1 MPDDSPGSA
10 TVARFGAKRLVV
22 AADARARAG
31 GVLPGMAVS
40 HAQTLLPELAIAPA
54 DPAADATGLH
64 ALAVWCLRRY
74 SPVVAIDAPDGL
86 WIDMTGCT
94 HFWPDEAALLAD
106 MAARLAARG
115 VGARAAIAATPGAA
129 HALARHA
136 EVRLSVLDGGL
147 PTLPSALAG
156 LPATA
161 LRLDQDSLAVL
172 GRLGFDTIGQIA
184 AAARAPLAR
193 RLGRQV
199 LARLDQAFGRA
210 DETLAP
216 ISPPR
221 MVDAECRF
229 AEPVY
234 TPAGMARATGLLV
247 EALCER
253 LTRDGLGASRL
264 DLACQR
270 VDGQVQVLRISTAA
284 SSRAPAHL
292 TRLLQERLEGIDA
305 GFGIEHMRLSAPLVD
320 RLDARQLVAGFDAPP
335 ETDLSG
341 LVDTLMNRLGAS
353 RLYRVAAVDS
363 DVPERS
369 TRRIPPLAPA
379 APWNLTRSWPRPARL
394 LTPPQEVQVM
404 ALLPDYPPAR
414 FTWRRRQHRVMRAD
428 GPERIFGEWW
438 KRDGEANAVRDYFQV
453 EDEEGARFWLFRRG
467 DGIDPETGDHR
478 WFVHGVFG

>member
-1 MPDDSPGSA
+1 
-10 TVARFGAKRLVV
+10 
-22 AADARARAG
+22 
-31 GVLPGMAVS
+31 MAVS
-40 HAQTLLPELAIAPA
+40 QAQTLLPELAVAPA
-54 DPAADATGLH
+54 DPAADAAGLH

-74 SPVVAIDAPDGL
+74 SPVIAVDAPDGL

-106 MAARLAARG
+106 LAARLAARG
-115 VGARAAIAATPGAA
+115 VSARAAIAVTPGAA

-136 EVRLSVLDGGL
+136 EPPLSVLPGDVT
-147 PTLPSALAG
+147 TLPAALAH
-156 LPATA
+156 LPAAA
-161 LRLDQDSLAVL
+161 LRLDPDSLAVL
-172 GRLGFDTIGQIA
+172 DRLGFDTIGQVA

-199 LARLDQAFGRA
+199 LARLDQAFGHT
-210 DETLAP
+210 DETLVP

-221 MVDAECRF
+221 MVDAERRF
-229 AEPVY
+229 AEPVC

-247 EALCER
+247 EALCEQ

-264 DLACQR
+264 DLACRR
-270 VDGQVQVLRISTAA
+270 VDGQMQVLRIGTAA

-320 RLDARQLVAGFDAPP
+320 RLDARQLVAGLDAPP
-335 ETDLSG
+335 EADLSG
-341 LVDTLMNRLGAS
+341 LVDTLINRLGAE
-353 RLYRVAAVDS
+353 RLYRIAAVDS

-379 APWNLTRSWPRPARL
+379 APWPTRRTWPRPARL

-414 FTWRRRQHRVMRAD
+414 FTWRRRQHNVVRAD

-438 KRDGEANAVRDYFQV
+438 KRDGETNAVRDYFQV
-453 EDEEGARFWLFRRG
+453 EDDEGARFWLFRRG

-478 WFVHGVFG
+478 WFLHGVFG